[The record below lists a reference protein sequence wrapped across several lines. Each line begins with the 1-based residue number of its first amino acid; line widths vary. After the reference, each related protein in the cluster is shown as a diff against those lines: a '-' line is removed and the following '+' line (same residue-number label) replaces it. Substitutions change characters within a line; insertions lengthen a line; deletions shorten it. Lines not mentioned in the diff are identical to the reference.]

1 MLKDLKS
8 IYVQKDKKK
17 EREHKDG
24 FTIALSQ
31 RQLLV
36 CVSCCLIPFPQKKIH
51 LALISNER
59 HEKGLTWKNVQ
70 SFKQNVR
77 CVKFRMMRAV
87 DFGALCIH
95 DN

>member
-36 CVSCCLIPFPQKKIH
+36 CVSCCLIPFPQKFT
-51 LALISNER
+51 LSSL
-59 HEKGLTWKNVQ
+59 V
-70 SFKQNVR
+70 
-77 CVKFRMMRAV
+77 MR
-87 DFGALCIH
+87 DMKK
-95 DN
+95 D